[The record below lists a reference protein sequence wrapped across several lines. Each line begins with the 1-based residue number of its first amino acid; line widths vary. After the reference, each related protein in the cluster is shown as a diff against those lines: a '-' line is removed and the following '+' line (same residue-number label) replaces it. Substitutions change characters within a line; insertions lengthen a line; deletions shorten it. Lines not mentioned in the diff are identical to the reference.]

1 MSSDTSS
8 GGDSTG
14 SKVGVGGGGSTS
26 VPPPLKEKQKEKEK
40 ARVSRT
46 SSILWHAHQND
57 AGAVRK
63 LLEEDRTLVHARD
76 YDNRTPLHVASL
88 HGWIEVAKCLID
100 YGADVNAQDRW
111 KNTPLADAEGAKK
124 HSMIELLKSYGGLSY
139 GQNGSHFEPK
149 PVPPPQPNKCDWEID
164 PSELDFSTSAMIGK
178 GSFGEILKACWRGT
192 PVAVKRILPSLS
204 DDRLVI
210 QDFRHEVNLLV
221 KLRHPNIVQF
231 LGAVTEKKPLM
242 LITEYLRGG
251 QNGSHFEPKP
261 VPPPQPNK
269 CDWEIDPSEL
279 DFSTSAMIG
288 KGSFGEI
295 LKACWRGTPVAVKR
309 ILPSLSDDRLV
320 IQDFRHEVNLL
331 VKLRHPNI
339 VQFLGAVT
347 EKKPLMLITEYL
359 RGGDLHQYLK
369 EKGSLSPSTSINFAL
384 DIARGMAYLH
394 NEPNVIIHRDLKPR
408 NVLLVNSSADHLK
421 VGDFG
426 LSKLIKVQN
435 THDVYKM
442 TGETGSYRYMA
453 PEVFKHRRYDK
464 KVDVFSFA
472 MILYEMLEGDP
483 PLANLEP
490 YEAAKYVSEGNRPT
504 FRSKGYI
511 PELRELTE
519 QCWAHDMNQRPPFLD
534 ILKRLEKI
542 KENLPTDHHWNIF
555 NT

>member
-1 MSSDTSS
+1 MSESRGGLDNICS
-8 GGDSTG
+8 GGTAPAASGKG
-14 SKVGVGGGGSTS
+14 SASGTA
-26 VPPPLKEKQKEKEK
+26 PEKQKEK

-46 SSILWHAHQND
+46 SLILWHAHQND
-57 AGAVRK
+57 VASVRK
-63 LLEEDRTLVHARD
+63 LLEEDRSLVQARD

-88 HGWIEVAKCLID
+88 HGWVDVAKCLID

-124 HSMIELLKSYGGLSY
+124 YSTIELLKSYGGLSY

-149 PVPPPQPNKCDWEID
+149 SVPPPLPNKCDWEID
-164 PSELDFSTSAMIGK
+164 PAELDTSNSSVIGK

-192 PVAVKRILPSLS
+192 PVAIKRILPSLS

-231 LGAVTEKKPLM
+231 LGAVTE
-242 LITEYLRGG
+242 R
-251 QNGSHFEPKP
+251 
-261 VPPPQPNK
+261 
-269 CDWEIDPSEL
+269 
-279 DFSTSAMIG
+279 
-288 KGSFGEI
+288 
-295 LKACWRGTPVAVKR
+295 
-309 ILPSLSDDRLV
+309 
-320 IQDFRHEVNLL
+320 
-331 VKLRHPNI
+331 
-339 VQFLGAVT
+339 
-347 EKKPLMLITEYL
+347 KPLMLITEYL

-369 EKGSLSPSTSINFAL
+369 EKGALSPATAINFAL

-408 NVLLVNSSADHLK
+408 NVLLVNSNADHLK

-426 LSKLIKVQN
+426 LSKLIKVQCTN
-435 THDVYKM
+435 EAYKM

-453 PEVFKHRRYDK
+453 PEVFKHRKYDK

-472 MILYEMLEGDP
+472 MILYEMLEGEP
-483 PLANLEP
+483 PMSNYEP
-490 YEAAKYVSEGNRPT
+490 YEAAKYVAEGHRPL
-504 FRSKGYI
+504 FRAKGYI
-511 PELRELTE
+511 PELKELTE
-519 QCWAHDMNQRPPFLD
+519 MCWAADMNKRLSFLD

-542 KENLPTDHHWNIF
+542 KGIMPTDHHWNIF

>member
-1 MSSDTSS
+1 MSSS
-8 GGDSTG
+8 GGS
-14 SKVGVGGGGSTS
+14 SSSENQSGGGTA
-26 VPPPLKEKQKEKEK
+26 KDKQREK

-46 SSILWHAHQND
+46 SAILWHAHQND
-57 AGAVRK
+57 AAAVRK
-63 LLEEDRTLVHARD
+63 LLEEDQSLVHARD

-88 HGWIEVAKCLID
+88 HGWIDVAKCLIEF
-100 YGADVNAQDRW
+100 GADVNAQDRW

-124 HSMIELLKSYGGLSY
+124 HGTVELLKLSGGLSF

-149 PVPPPQPNKCDWEID
+149 PVPPPLPNKCDWEID
-164 PSELDFSTSAMIGK
+164 PHELDFSNSNTIGK
-178 GSFGEILKACWRGT
+178 GSFGEILRACWRGT
-192 PVAVKRILPSLS
+192 PVAI
-204 DDRLVI
+204 
-210 QDFRHEVNLLV
+210 
-221 KLRHPNIVQF
+221 
-231 LGAVTEKKPLM
+231 
-242 LITEYLRGG
+242 
-251 QNGSHFEPKP
+251 
-261 VPPPQPNK
+261 
-269 CDWEIDPSEL
+269 
-279 DFSTSAMIG
+279 
-288 KGSFGEI
+288 
-295 LKACWRGTPVAVKR
+295 KR

-369 EKGSLSPSTSINFAL
+369 GKGALNPSTAINFAL

-426 LSKLIKVQN
+426 LSKLIRVQN
-435 THDVYKM
+435 SHDVYKM

-453 PEVFKHRRYDK
+453 PEVFKHRKYDK

-483 PLANLEP
+483 PLSSYEP
-490 YEAAKYVSEGNRPT
+490 YEAAKYVADGHRPS
-504 FRSKGYI
+504 FRAKGYT
-511 PELRELTE
+511 PELKELTE
-519 QCWAHDMNQRPPFLD
+519 QCWSPDMSARPSFLE

-542 KENLPTDHHWNIF
+542 KDTLPSDHHWNIF
-555 NT
+555 NS